1 MTNLSLPCL
10 QNLVG
15 YPPAMMAQYGGYSG
29 LQGAPAY
36 QNMYMANPMYYQ
48 LQQNMMNQAMYY
60 QHTQAGVGQQQQG
73 GAQMGHQQHGGHMA
87 QQHGPQQGRGG
98 QFRPPHVGGPQAG
111 PAGQHGGWQQ
121 APDMAQGGDRE
132 QRGEHAMHAQAQQQ
146 GQGQAHMRSGEGL
159 PQQPRGQQQQPP
171 YNLPGVA
178 TAGAGGASPQAGPV
192 QQAAPQ
198 QPSQGFGAA
207 QHHGQQQQRPSP
219 QQRPPQPQPQ
229 QQQALS
235 QPAYPKRER
244 KVLKIVDPNTN
255 KTVEL
260 GQREAAAAAAAAA
273 NGPGSASGAASPAAS
288 AAGHPVSH
296 RARVA
301 SDAASIPS
309 EVPTP
314 RAGDSG
320 AATKELGAAAAS
332 SADKQEAK
340 TGAVLGYGNALKL
353 LDQDSPAEC
362 SRRHEAR
369 RLLAMR
375 WEEAAQPAAASR
387 KVWHLC
393 AIMSNLAY
401 CSAWLVSMPFWVAAF
416 VLCAAGSYTG
426 WLSAGKVESPAKVS
440 TAHEAA
446 KTVATA
452 PEGSVEQQ
460 AAKHT
465 TAAVTAAA
473 VSGVQRLLR

>member
-1 MTNLSLPCL
+1 MPCL

-15 YPPAMMAQYGGYSG
+15 YPNPAVMAQYGGYSG

-73 GAQMGHQQHGGHMA
+73 SAQMGHQQHGGHMG

-121 APDMAQGGDRE
+121 APDMAQGGDRD
-132 QRGEHAMHAQAQQQ
+132 QRGEYTMHAQAQQQ
-146 GQGQAHMRSGEGL
+146 GQGPAHIRGGEGF

-171 YNLPGVA
+171 YNLPGSA
-178 TAGAGGASPQAGPV
+178 TAGAGGVSPQAGPA

-207 QHHGQQQQRPSP
+207 HHQGQQQQRPSP

-244 KVLKIVDPNTN
+244 KVLKIVDPTTN
-255 KTVEL
+255 KAVEL

-273 NGPGSASGAASPAAS
+273 NGPASASGAASPAAS
-288 AAGHPVSH
+288 AAAHPVSH
-296 RARVA
+296 HARVA
-301 SDAASIPS
+301 SDAASIQS

-314 RAGDSG
+314 RASDSG
-320 AATKELGAAAAS
+320 AATKEPGAAPAS
-332 SADKQEAK
+332 KADRQEAL
-340 TGAVLGYGNALKL
+340 TGAHLDFGNA
-353 LDQDSPAEC
+353 
-362 SRRHEAR
+362 AR
-369 RLLAMR
+369 KELAML
-375 WEEAAQPAAASR
+375 WADAAQHTAASR
-387 KVWHLC
+387 KVLHLC
-393 AIMSNLAY
+393 TS
-401 CSAWLVSMPFWVAAF
+401 
-416 VLCAAGSYTG
+416 
-426 WLSAGKVESPAKVS
+426 
-440 TAHEAA
+440 
-446 KTVATA
+446 
-452 PEGSVEQQ
+452 
-460 AAKHT
+460 
-465 TAAVTAAA
+465 
-473 VSGVQRLLR
+473 